1 VVLVLRREIRRRA
14 RVVPAAIAAFAAL
27 TVLNAAPL
35 PQHPAPAPMSLVAP
49 IDTWDEAVPLGDGLI
64 GALLWGQGNIVR
76 LSLDRGD
83 LWDLR
88 RPEIYSRPDWNYQTI
103 QKLKAEKNQA
113 EMNRLF
119 DTPYDAIPY
128 PTKLPAG
135 RVELRFPDGAQVSQ
149 FDLDLKTAEARA
161 RFVGVSPASDLRVFV
176 DDAAPVVLV
185 SLLGAHGAGADMD
198 LIVTAPSAVA
208 KLGYPPATPID
219 ADGYRGYVQEAAT
232 GLRYGVLA
240 KWRAAARSTLA
251 ITVFRSTDGS
261 DPLPGAKA
269 TLDAALADG
278 YDKRFAEHT
287 HWWQNFWATSSV
299 TIPDKRLQQHYNLS
313 KYFYGAASRVSA
325 PPMPLQGVWTADGG
339 SLPPWKGDYHNDLN
353 TQMTYVAYQAAG
365 LFQEGES
372 YLRFMSGLLP
382 EFRTFARE
390 FYGVDGAVVPGVMTL
405 TGQAMGG
412 WGQYSLSPTNGAWV
426 SHLFARHWRYT
437 RDAAFLEHEAYPFC
451 SGIATA
457 LAGLLKESPDGF
469 LRLPLSTSPEIFDN
483 SMRAWLPPMSNY
495 DLALVRGAFSDM
507 AELETARRQPAAAKR
522 WTELSM
528 KLPKDVVDPAT
539 GSLMFADGLPY
550 DASHRHFSHAMA
562 IYPLGQLANDLKL
575 MNSTI
580 DVIKSKGSAQ
590 WVGYSF
596 SWFSAMLARA
606 GRADEALDYLKK
618 YERSFTLRNG
628 FHANGEQTRDGLSDF
643 HYRPVTLEGNFLA
656 MEAIHEMLLQSDGG
670 VIRLFPAVSAQWKD
684 VSFDRLRA
692 EGGFIVSAERKDGR
706 MVRYVIEAT
715 VDGLLR
721 FQRPGDGQI
730 IEKPMK
736 AGQVV
741 VFADPP
747 LRAGR

>member
-1 VVLVLRREIRRRA
+1 MTSRSVLFIIV
-14 RVVPAAIAAFAAL
+14 AAAAL
-27 TVLNAAPL
+27 TFVNAAPL
-35 PQHPAPAPMSLVAP
+35 PQHPPPAPMSLVAP

-64 GALLWGQGNIVR
+64 GALMWGEGNMLRV
-76 LSLDRGD
+76 SLDRGD

-103 QKLKAEKNQA
+103 KRLVAEKNQR
-113 EMNRLF
+113 EMVRLF
-119 DTPYDAIPY
+119 DDPYEETPY

-149 FDLDLKTAEARA
+149 FDLDLKTAEGRA
-161 RFVGVSPASDLRVFV
+161 RFLAMPSSSDIRVFV
-176 DDAAPVVLV
+176 DDASPVVMV

-198 LIVTAPSAVA
+198 LIVTAPSAVS
-208 KLGYPPATPID
+208 KLGYPAAKSID
-219 ADGYRGYVQEAAT
+219 ADGYRGYVQDTAT

-240 KWRAAARSTLA
+240 KLRAAARSTLA
-251 ITVFRSTDGS
+251 ITVFRSTDGT
-261 DPLPGAKA
+261 DPLPAAKA
-269 TLDAALADG
+269 TLDAALAAG

-287 HWWQNFWATSSV
+287 RWWQRFWATSSV
-299 TIPDKRLQQHYNLS
+299 TIPDKRLQQHYNLT
-313 KYFYGAASRVSA
+313 KYFYGAASRVNA

-353 TQMTYVAYQAAG
+353 TQTTYIAYQTAG
-365 LFQEGES
+365 LFEEGES
-372 YLRFMSGLLP
+372 FLRFMSGLLP
-382 EFRTFARE
+382 EFRKFAKE

-437 RDAAFLEHEAYPFC
+437 RDAKFLEREAYPFC
-451 SGIATA
+451 SAIATA

-495 DLALVRGAFSDM
+495 DLALVRGAFTDM
-507 AELETARRQPAAAKR
+507 AEFETARHQPAAAKK
-522 WTELSM
+522 WTDLAA
-528 KLPKDVVDPAT
+528 KLPKDIVDPAT
-539 GSLMFADGLPY
+539 GSLMFAEGLPY

-562 IYPLGQLANDLKL
+562 IHPQGQLSSDPKL
-575 MNSTI
+575 MNATI
-580 DVIKSKGSAQ
+580 GVIKSKGSAQ

-628 FHANGEQTRDGLSDF
+628 FHANGEQTREGLSNF
-643 HYRPVTLEGNFLA
+643 HYRPFTLEGNFLA
-656 MEAIHEMLLQSDGG
+656 MEAIHEMLLQSNGG
-670 VIRLFPAVSAQWKD
+670 VIRIFPAVSAEWKD
-684 VSFDRLRA
+684 VSFNKLRA
-692 EGGFIVSAERKDGR
+692 EGGFIVSAERKGGKT
-706 MVRYVIEAT
+706 VFYSVTAT
-715 VDGLLR
+715 VDGPLR
-721 FQRPGDGQI
+721 MINPVTGAEQTM
-730 IEKPMK
+730 PMK
-736 AGQVV
+736 KGQSIAVRV
-741 VFADPP
+741 
-747 LRAGR
+747 R